1 MRVQYDI
8 GKVFQDS
15 FAVIKAHPWWVLAW
29 GALLIVLPT
38 IPVIPMFVWMANN
51 FEVLAD
57 NPEAMNEMIGLNLLA
72 NLSSVLQLLLMVPII
87 AAVARLVL
95 GKGIGRIVGLRAR
108 MDELWVFVTY
118 IAIVLGF
125 FIAAM
130 IIALIAV
137 FAGLIVGYASGI
149 EAAGVGTGIVIGL
162 VAILPMIWV
171 GVRLSLL
178 IPASI
183 DLNTFALVPA
193 WKASKGHFW
202 PLLGTA
208 FLSMLI
214 MMAISIV
221 WMIALLLIILV
232 LGFVGGAAGLV
243 AFNEDPSQWNWVA
256 LIVIGVVL
264 MAVPTFFMQGLNT
277 VLTIAPF
284 TSAWRQLRPS
294 VEQQG
299 DPGIVPEL

>member
-95 GKGIGRIVGLRAR
+95 GKGIGRIVGLRAS

>member
-1 MRVQYDI
+1 
-8 GKVFQDS
+8 
-15 FAVIKAHPWWVLAW
+15 
-29 GALLIVLPT
+29 
-38 IPVIPMFVWMANN
+38 
-51 FEVLAD
+51 
-57 NPEAMNEMIGLNLLA
+57 
-72 NLSSVLQLLLMVPII
+72 
-87 AAVARLVL
+87 
-95 GKGIGRIVGLRAR
+95 
-108 MDELWVFVTY
+108 
-118 IAIVLGF
+118 
-125 FIAAM
+125 
-130 IIALIAV
+130 
-137 FAGLIVGYASGI
+137 
-149 EAAGVGTGIVIGL
+149 
-162 VAILPMIWV
+162 MIWV

-221 WMIALLLIILV
+221 WMIALFLIILV

-284 TSAWRQLRPS
+284 TSAWRQLRSS

>member
-15 FAVIKAHPWWVLAW
+15 FAVIKARPWWVLAW

-95 GKGIGRIVGLRAR
+95 GKGIGRIVGLRAS

-221 WMIALLLIILV
+221 WMIALFLIILV

-256 LIVIGVVL
+256 LIVVGVVL

>member
-95 GKGIGRIVGLRAR
+95 GKGIGRIVGLRAS

-130 IIALIAV
+130 IIALIVV

-221 WMIALLLIILV
+221 WMIALFLIILV

>member
-95 GKGIGRIVGLRAR
+95 GKGIGRIVGLRAS

-149 EAAGVGTGIVIGL
+149 EAAGVGTAIVIGL
-162 VAILPMIWV
+162 VAILPIIWV

-214 MMAISIV
+214 MVAISIV

>member
-95 GKGIGRIVGLRAR
+95 GKGIGRIVGLRAS

-214 MMAISIV
+214 MVAISIV

>member
-95 GKGIGRIVGLRAR
+95 GKGIGRIVGLRAS

-221 WMIALLLIILV
+221 WMIALFLIILV

>member
-1 MRVQYDI
+1 MRIQYDI

-95 GKGIGRIVGLRAR
+95 GKGIGRIVGLRAS

-221 WMIALLLIILV
+221 WMIALFLIILV

-256 LIVIGVVL
+256 LIVIGAVL

>member
-95 GKGIGRIVGLRAR
+95 GKGIGRIVGLRAS

-221 WMIALLLIILV
+221 WMIALFLIILV

-256 LIVIGVVL
+256 LIVNGEVL

>member
-95 GKGIGRIVGLRAR
+95 GKGIGRIVGLRAS

-202 PLLGTA
+202 PLLG
-208 FLSMLI
+208 
-214 MMAISIV
+214 
-221 WMIALLLIILV
+221 
-232 LGFVGGAAGLV
+232 
-243 AFNEDPSQWNWVA
+243 
-256 LIVIGVVL
+256 
-264 MAVPTFFMQGLNT
+264 
-277 VLTIAPF
+277 
-284 TSAWRQLRPS
+284 LRPARS
-294 VEQQG
+294 VYWQ
-299 DPGIVPEL
+299 

>member
-95 GKGIGRIVGLRAR
+95 GKGIGRIVGLRAS

-130 IIALIAV
+130 IIALITV

-214 MMAISIV
+214 MVAISIV

-277 VLTIAPF
+277 VLNIAPF

-299 DPGIVPEL
+299 DPGIVLEL

>member
-95 GKGIGRIVGLRAR
+95 GKGIGRIVGLCAS

-299 DPGIVPEL
+299 DPDIVPEL

>member
-95 GKGIGRIVGLRAR
+95 GKGIGRIVGLRAS

-221 WMIALLLIILV
+221 WMIALFLIILV

-256 LIVIGVVL
+256 LIVIGAVL

>member
-51 FEVLAD
+51 FKVLAD

-95 GKGIGRIVGLRAR
+95 GKGIGRIVGLRAS

-221 WMIALLLIILV
+221 WMIALFLIILV

-256 LIVIGVVL
+256 LIVIGIVL

>member
-95 GKGIGRIVGLRAR
+95 GKGIGRIVGLRAS

-178 IPASI
+178 VPASI

-221 WMIALLLIILV
+221 WMIALFLIILV

>member
-15 FAVIKAHPWWVLAW
+15 FAVIKARPWWVLAW

-95 GKGIGRIVGLRAR
+95 GKGIGRIVGLRAS

-221 WMIALLLIILV
+221 WMIALFLIILV

-299 DPGIVPEL
+299 DLGILPEL